1 MNKLNLSPSFAL
13 LAQVRS
19 IATYLSSV
27 VEYSDLTK
35 GKTVPIFRVT
45 ESRFITSVLG
55 QLGFPSSI
63 IQYRE
68 LAEAQAEKDLVT
80 STTCYLPSHGSEG
93 YEHLKELIISNLF
106 SKGQAKEAYQSITE
120 RLQRDYIDE
129 AIWFSLAYGIEA
141 ANFHSF
147 FDHAMYNNL
156 LTSYVTAGKLPSE
169 IAEIKKQK
177 LNPYTPITSDFSQK
191 GNFAV
196 QFDFDDGNRILLIVD
211 DRIETAADKPMLIDD
226 IGQLELDQFKSL
238 ANGYALYVV
247 SVNGIQSVGQ
257 DAVCTL
263 HKYSNNKFVSVDIL
277 SPIGSI
283 FVLYANVRKK
293 LSISHEYSLIQQQ
306 QRA

>member
-1 MNKLNLSPSFAL
+1 MNQLNLSPSYAL

-35 GKTVPIFRVT
+35 GKSIPIFNVT

-55 QLGFPSSI
+55 QLGFPASI
-63 IQYRE
+63 IKYRE
-68 LAEAQAEKDLVT
+68 LAEVQAVKDLAT
-80 STTCYLPSHGSEG
+80 STTCYLPKHGSEG
-93 YEHLKELIISNLF
+93 YEHLKEIIISNLF
-106 SKGQAKEAYQSITE
+106 SKGQAKEAYQSITH

-129 AIWFSLAYGIEA
+129 AVWFSLAYGIEA

-147 FDHAMYNNL
+147 FDHAMYKNL
-156 LTSYVTAGKLPSE
+156 LTSYVIAGKLPSE
-169 IAEIKKQK
+169 IADIQKQK

-196 QFDFDDGNRILLIVD
+196 QFDFDDGNRILLVVD
-211 DRIETAADKPMLIDD
+211 DRIEIAADKPMLIDD
-226 IGQLELDQFKSL
+226 IAQLELDQYKSL
-238 ANGYALYVV
+238 ESGYTLYVV
-247 SVNGIQSVGQ
+247 SVNGIESVGQ

-263 HKYSNNKFVSVDIL
+263 HKYSNNEFVSVDIL

-293 LSISHEYSLIQQQ
+293 LSINHQYTLMLKK
-306 QRA
+306 